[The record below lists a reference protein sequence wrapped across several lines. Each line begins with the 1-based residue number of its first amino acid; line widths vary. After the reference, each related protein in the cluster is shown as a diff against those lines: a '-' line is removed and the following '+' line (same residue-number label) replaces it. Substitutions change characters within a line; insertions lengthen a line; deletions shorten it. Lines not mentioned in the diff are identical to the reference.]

1 MATITEVTIKN
12 LEGNRHIAKVGLNG
26 YKSFSKNPTNSDN
39 ESRLIWSFTV
49 LDGSRK
55 SLGDTWSRQQAI
67 LLCTP
72 NGKSVPV
79 RVVAMPVEED
89 GFGLIEF
96 L

>member
-1 MATITEVTIKN
+1 MANLSEVTIRELDGSKK
-12 LEGNRHIAKVGLNG
+12 IAKVGLNG
-26 YKSFSKNPTNSDN
+26 YKSFSKHPTRNG
-39 ESRLIWSFTV
+39 EQTRLIWSFTV
-49 LDGSRK
+49 LDGNRNSLTK
-55 SLGDTWSRQQAI
+55 SWSRHEPI

-79 RVVAMPVEED
+79 RVVAMPVDDE